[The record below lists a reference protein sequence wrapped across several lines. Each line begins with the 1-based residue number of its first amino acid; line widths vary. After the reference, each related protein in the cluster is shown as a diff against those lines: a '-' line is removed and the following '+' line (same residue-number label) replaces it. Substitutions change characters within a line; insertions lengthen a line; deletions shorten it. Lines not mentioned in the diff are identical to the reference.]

1 MDIHTGLQ
9 TSSRSNLP
17 AVLLA
22 CRLARQLTCL
32 PAHWQTGKP
41 SNRLIRQQKSLNT
54 IEEQYEFK
62 RGCSAT
68 DFSSPR

>member
-1 MDIHTGLQ
+1 MDIHT
-9 TSSRSNLP
+9 
-17 AVLLA
+17 LA
-22 CRLARQLTCL
+22 C
-32 PAHWQTGKP
+32 TGKP